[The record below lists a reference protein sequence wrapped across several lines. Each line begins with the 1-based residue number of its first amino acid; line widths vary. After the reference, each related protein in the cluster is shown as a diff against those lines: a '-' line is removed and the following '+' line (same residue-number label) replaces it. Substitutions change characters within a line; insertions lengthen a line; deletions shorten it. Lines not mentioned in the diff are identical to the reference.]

1 MKRVTDL
8 KIFTK
13 LIIAFIFVA
22 VISTIAGVVGVLK
35 INGVNKNLDN
45 IYNVDMKGTN
55 ILYQIRGYVIEV
67 RADILLIMDPMNKSK
82 IDSIVGDI
90 DDIVQ
95 KDNELIK
102 EYKTTIFTDED
113 RTLFYQFLDNLA
125 KWRQSREKV
134 IAYAKAGD
142 YMSASVEFKTHTT
155 PYRNAALQKLDAD
168 IKYNAKVAKNDYSSS
183 KVQYKSAVNI
193 STIFVIISTLVAVIM
208 GVVLARHISKPLLG
222 MKELSERLAEFDFSK
237 ELVYDSKDEFGQST
251 KALNKAQENVKELIK
266 VIMSNAQELSAS
278 SEELSATSQELA
290 SKAISID
297 NEITKVATSIEESS
311 AASEEISASIQEVD
325 TSVNN
330 LSSKALD
337 GSNNASESK
346 DRALKVSKE
355 GKTASQDMINMY
367 SEKEKSILKAIEEGK
382 VIGDIRIMA
391 DAIAEI
397 ANQTNLLS
405 LNASIE
411 AARAGEMGKGFAVV
425 ANEVKEL
432 AKQSGDAVEGINKTI
447 EKVNAAFE
455 HLSKNSSE
463 ILKFMDENVKSQ
475 FSKFIQMGDQYEKD
489 SEFVS
494 DMSSEIA
501 SMAEELEATIG
512 QVNDAMQN
520 MANNQ
525 QQEAESSEEVKGTI
539 SEVAASADQVSKMS
553 QSQAEVA
560 MKLNELILKFK
571 I

>member
-67 RADILLIMDPMNKSK
+67 RADILLIMDPINRTQ
-82 IDSIVGDI
+82 IDSIVGNI

-222 MKELSERLAEFDFSK
+222 MKELSKRLAEFDFSK

-432 AKQSGDAVEGINKTI
+432 AKQSGDAVEGINNTI

-463 ILKFMDENVKSQ
+463 ILKFMDENVKNQ

>member
-1 MKRVTDL
+1 
-8 KIFTK
+8 
-13 LIIAFIFVA
+13 
-22 VISTIAGVVGVLK
+22 
-35 INGVNKNLDN
+35 
-45 IYNVDMKGTN
+45 
-55 ILYQIRGYVIEV
+55 
-67 RADILLIMDPMNKSK
+67 
-82 IDSIVGDI
+82 
-90 DDIVQ
+90 
-95 KDNELIK
+95 
-102 EYKTTIFTDED
+102 
-113 RTLFYQFLDNLA
+113 
-125 KWRQSREKV
+125 
-134 IAYAKAGD
+134 
-142 YMSASVEFKTHTT
+142 
-155 PYRNAALQKLDAD
+155 
-168 IKYNAKVAKNDYSSS
+168 
-183 KVQYKSAVNI
+183 
-193 STIFVIISTLVAVIM
+193 
-208 GVVLARHISKPLLG
+208 
-222 MKELSERLAEFDFSK
+222 
-237 ELVYDSKDEFGQST
+237 
-251 KALNKAQENVKELIK
+251 
-266 VIMSNAQELSAS
+266 
-278 SEELSATSQELA
+278 
-290 SKAISID
+290 
-297 NEITKVATSIEESS
+297 
-311 AASEEISASIQEVD
+311 
-325 TSVNN
+325 
-330 LSSKALD
+330 
-337 GSNNASESK
+337 
-346 DRALKVSKE
+346 
-355 GKTASQDMINMY
+355 MINMY

-539 SEVAASADQVSKMS
+539 SEVAASADQVSKIGRKVR
-553 QSQAEVA
+553 Q
-560 MKLNELILKFK
+560 K
-571 I
+571 